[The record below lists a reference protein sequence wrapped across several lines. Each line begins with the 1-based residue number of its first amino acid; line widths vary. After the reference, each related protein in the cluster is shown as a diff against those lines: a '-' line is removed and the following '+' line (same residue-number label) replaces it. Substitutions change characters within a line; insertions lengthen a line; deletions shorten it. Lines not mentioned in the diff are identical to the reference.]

1 MIDRQQLPGSRLFI
15 LFLSASVA
23 LAPLSIDMYMPAMP
37 QMALAFGV
45 NFSEINLTMSAY
57 LFGNA
62 IGQFFGGALSDQI
75 GRKKI
80 GVTGL
85 SIFCLASLAIAFSSD
100 IQSMQL
106 LRVVQAIG
114 GGFATV
120 ICIAQVRDI
129 FPPHEVMKRYADVI
143 MVMMIAPI
151 VAPTFGVALVQFG
164 WQSIFFVLA
173 FVSLGMLLINVF
185 VMPETRLNVSKRIDA
200 SKLFP
205 GYWAVINHRVD
216 GRITAIRYA
225 LYAGFS
231 TGVFF
236 CFLTNAAMIFM
247 QHYHFGQLQ
256 FALGFATVGMAMVV
270 GNRLAVRMASK
281 MAPERWLQAA
291 TSAQIL
297 CCLLLVGLSASGLLN
312 AWITAVVAFL
322 IVAMSGSIM
331 PTTSARFISYFDQNA
346 GSAASLAT
354 TISFSFGA
362 LIGALGAMLAE
373 QSITP
378 VFVIML
384 ASSVVALII
393 LQTIHPTGDNLN
405 GNLGDHLNDTVTANA
420 THNPTSNLTK
430 S

>member
-1 MIDRQQLPGSRLFI
+1 MLDRQQLPGSRFFI

-45 NFSEINLTMSAY
+45 DFSEINLTMSAY

-85 SIFCLASLAIAFSSD
+85 SIFFLASLAIAFSSD

-106 LRVVQAIG
+106 LRIVQAIG

-129 FPPHEVMKRYADVI
+129 FPTHEVMKRYADVI

-151 VAPTFGVALVQFG
+151 IAPTFGVGLVQFG
-164 WQSIFFVLA
+164 WQSIFLVLA
-173 FVSLGMLLINVF
+173 VLSLGMLLIYIF

-200 SKLFP
+200 TKLFP

-247 QHYHFGQLQ
+247 QHYHFGQLP
-256 FALGFATVGMAMVV
+256 FALGFATVGMAMVI
-270 GNRLAVRMASK
+270 GNRLAVRMADR
-281 MAPERWLQAA
+281 MVPERWLQGA
-291 TSAQIL
+291 TATQIL
-297 CCLLLVGLSASGLLN
+297 CCLLLVLLSTFGLLN
-312 AWITAVVAFL
+312 AWTTAV
-322 IVAMSGSIM
+322 IVFVIVTMSGSIM
-331 PTTSARFISYFDQNA
+331 PTSSARFISYFDEHS

-354 TISFSFGA
+354 TLSFSLGA
-362 LIGALGAMLAE
+362 LIGAAGAVLARD
-373 QSITP
+373 SITP
-378 VFVIML
+378 IFVTML
-384 ASSVVALII
+384 ISGVIAFII
-393 LQTIHPTGDNLN
+393 LKTIHPTV
-405 GNLGDHLNDTVTANA
+405 HKVSSNA
-420 THNPTSNLTK
+420 AHEV
-430 S
+430 